1 MTSFDSS
8 HQFRRGFDR
17 FGWGFAKN
25 EKSGQ
30 TRTTSPPLFD
40 TLPPVL
46 PHPRLSV
53 GGLRVM
59 LLHRSRVPLLMCAAR
74 VVTLPPPLLH
84 TSSTTIST
92 TKPLHK
98 YLPPRHDPL

>member
-1 MTSFDSS
+1 
-8 HQFRRGFDR
+8 
-17 FGWGFAKN
+17 
-25 EKSGQ
+25 
-30 TRTTSPPLFD
+30 
-40 TLPPVL
+40 
-46 PHPRLSV
+46 
-53 GGLRVM
+53 M

-74 VVTLPPPLLH
+74 VVILPPPLLH